1 MGMRTVMVLLSL
13 LAALITPVR
22 AAETDREAVR
32 RVLEEFRASSG
43 FPGAI
48 AGVAFDDGSSFAVAV
63 GVSDRD
69 KKTPMRET
77 DLLHAGSAGKTF
89 FAALAHQLVAEKR
102 LAYDDKISKYLGKE
116 PWFARLPNAE
126 SITVRMLL
134 NHTSG
139 LPEYGQSLMQGLVDA
154 PGQKR
159 TPLDAVRSVLDAKPA
174 HAAGAAFTYSD
185 INYQVLGFVVER
197 ATGRTAYD
205 EIRRRLLGPLGLK
218 LVVPADRARIPGL
231 VVGYAGA
238 KNPFGGDVMLVD
250 GALALDPTFEWG
262 GGGFV
267 TNPRDLARWIAAF
280 SQGRAF
286 DPKLMPQV
294 LTSVDAPG
302 LGTGARSG
310 LGVEI
315 ERTPLGLAY
324 GHGGYFPG
332 YFTQVRWYPD
342 AKLAVA
348 LQLNTSD
355 ESLVKRSLKEV
366 TDEIAKAVKA
376 SRR

>member
-1 MGMRTVMVLLSL
+1 MVLLSL

-32 RVLEEFRASSG
+32 RVLEQFRASSG

-48 AGVAFDDGSSFAVAV
+48 AGVAFDDGTSFAVAV

-77 DLLHAGSAGKTF
+77 DLLHAGSAGKTL

-102 LAYDDKISKYLGKE
+102 LAYDDKISKYLAKE
-116 PWFARLPNAE
+116 PWFSRLPNAND
-126 SITVRMLL
+126 ITVRMLL

-139 LPEYGQSLMQGLVDA
+139 LPEYGSSFMEALVGA
-154 PGQKR
+154 PGAVR
-159 TPLDAVRSVLDAKPA
+159 SPLDAVRSVLDAKPA
-174 HAAGAAFTYSD
+174 NAAGAGFAYSD
-185 INYQVLGFVVER
+185 INYQVLGFVMER
-197 ATGRTAYD
+197 ATGRKAYD
-205 EIRRRLLGPLGLK
+205 EIRRRFLGPLGLK
-218 LVVPADRARIPGL
+218 LVVPTDRARIPGL
-231 VVGYAGA
+231 VPGYAGA
-238 KNPFGGDVMLVD
+238 KNPFGGDVMVVG
-250 GALALDPTFEWG
+250 GALVLDPTFEWG
-262 GGGFV
+262 GGGFA
-267 TNPRDLARWIAAF
+267 TNPRDLARWLVAF
-280 SQGRAF
+280 STGRAF

-294 LTSVDAPG
+294 LTAVDAPG
-302 LGTGARSG
+302 LGKGARSA

-315 ERTPLGLAY
+315 EPTPLGLAY

-342 AKLAVA
+342 AKIAVA

-355 ESLVKRSLKEV
+355 ESLVNRSLKDV
-366 TDEIAKAVKA
+366 TDELAKAVKEG
-376 SRR
+376 RR